1 MFCTRNKNVLHKE
14 QECSAQGTRM
24 SCTRSKN
31 VRHKEQESKMVGR
44 GKEGGRDGIVA
55 MPESFILFFWLI
67 FSFFLVEKASAMY
80 ESGVTADVAALS
92 SSIYLSP
99 IHLSRELQQD

>member
-1 MFCTRNKNVLHKE
+1 
-14 QECSAQGTRM
+14 M
-24 SCTRSKN
+24 SGTRSKK

-44 GKEGGRDGIVA
+44 GKEGGRDRIVA

-67 FSFFLVEKASAMY
+67 FPFFLVEKASAMY
-80 ESGVTADVAALS
+80 EGGATADVAALS
-92 SSIYLSP
+92 SRTHLSP

>member
-1 MFCTRNKNVLHKE
+1 
-14 QECSAQGTRM
+14 M
-24 SCTRSKN
+24 SGTRSKN

-67 FSFFLVEKASAMY
+67 FPFFLVETASAMY
-80 ESGVTADVAALS
+80 EGCVTADVAAVS
-92 SSIYLSP
+92 SRNHPVTDSP
-99 IHLSRELQQD
+99 VIETTTR

>member
-1 MFCTRNKNVLHKE
+1 M
-14 QECSAQGTRM
+14 SAQGTRI
-24 SCTRSKN
+24 KD
-31 VRHKEQESKMVGR
+31 
-44 GKEGGRDGIVA
+44 GGAGERRRVRDGLVT

>member
-1 MFCTRNKNVLHKE
+1 MFCTRNKNVL
-14 QECSAQGTRM
+14 
-24 SCTRSKN
+24 
-31 VRHKEQESKMVGR
+31 HKEQESKMVGR

-80 ESGVTADVAALS
+80 ECGVTADVAALS